1 MHKELA
7 YVTTGT
13 SRNNHLCRWL
23 VGNNQFKPKHD
34 KRCDIR
40 RNYPLGN
47 PMHGFTLALQND
59 YNTRKQNLEANL
71 QSELN
76 IKESSYPPLTAI
88 TPDAWLSRATNIVNE
103 LLFQKNAELQ
113 QQLKT
118 AKTAKLY
125 AKLEATYNAMILTDQ
140 IASLQ
145 SRQTQLYAE
154 TNRRQAE
161 ALALQQA
168 AEAARR
174 AEEARRQAQEQAR
187 LAALAEAQ
195 RIAEENARLAAAE
208 EARQIDEHK
217 RAVAFVADANKYILE
232 KYGANLHQV
241 VMDLQKDIS
250 GKKIR
255 SYTEA
260 MQTFEQVRTNPNARL
275 SPQDT
280 RALVDALNALDKAT
294 YMENVNRLAKG
305 FGVTGKVVQAHSV
318 IEKMVI
324 GFRDGDWKPLMLELE
339 SIAAGAGAG
348 ALLALALPPLLSL
361 IWVPPAAVVVVT
373 GIAIAAAAIFLD
385 AKAVETINRSVLNAI
400 TKNDT

>member
-1 MHKELA
+1 MSQLELPGIIT
-7 YVTTGT
+7 YGDG
-13 SRNNHLCRWL
+13 SWEIINLNPNKIR
-23 VGNNQFKPKHD
+23 G
-34 KRCDIR
+34 DIR
-40 RNYPLGN
+40 KNYPLGN
-47 PMHGFTLALQND
+47 PMHGFTLAIQND
-59 YNTRKQNLEANL
+59 YEARKQSLEPNL

-76 IKESSYPPLTAI
+76 LIESQQPPLNNF
-88 TPDAWLSRATNIVNE
+88 TPEQWLSRATDIVNE
-103 LLFQKNAELQ
+103 LLFRKNTELQHQLRNVKNAKQ
-113 QQLKT
+113 H
-118 AKTAKLY
+118 AKLQ
-125 AKLEATYNAMILTDQ
+125 ATYNAMILNDQ

-145 SRQTQLYAE
+145 SRQTRLYAE
-154 TNRRQAE
+154 RARRQAE

-195 RIAEENARLAAAE
+195 RIAKEKARLAAAE
-208 EARQIDEHK
+208 EARQIDEYK

-255 SYTEA
+255 SYSEA

-280 RALVDALNALDKAT
+280 RAVVDALNALDKAT
-294 YMENVNRLAKG
+294 YMDNVNRLAKG

-318 IEKMVI
+318 IEKTVI
-324 GFRDGDWKPLMLELE
+324 GFRDGNWKPLMLELE

-361 IWVPPAAVVVVT
+361 SWVPPAAVVVVT
-373 GIAIAAAAIFLD
+373 GIAVAAAAIFLD

-400 TKNDT
+400 TKNDI

>member
-1 MHKELA
+1 MSQLEIPEIITYA
-7 YVTTGT
+7 DGT
-13 SRNNHLCRWL
+13 WEIIDLN
-23 VGNNQFKPKHD
+23 PK
-34 KRCDIR
+34 KIRGDIR
-40 RNYPLGN
+40 KNYPLGN
-47 PMHGFTLALQND
+47 PMHGFTLSLQND
-59 YNTRKQNLEANL
+59 YNARKQNLEANL

-76 IKESSYPPLTAI
+76 IREGAHPPLKNV
-88 TPDAWLSRATNIVNE
+88 TPDSWLSRASNIVNE
-103 LLFQKNAELQ
+103 LLFQKNTELQ
-113 QQLKT
+113 HQLKT
-118 AKTAKLY
+118 AKTAKQY
-125 AKLEATYNAMILTDQ
+125 AKLEATYNAMILQDQ

-145 SRQTQLYAE
+145 SRQTRLYAE
-154 TNRRQAE
+154 ITRRQIE

-174 AEEARRQAQEQAR
+174 AEEARRLEEERAR
-187 LAALAEAQ
+187 LAAQAMAQ
-195 RIAEENARLAAAE
+195 RIAEENARIAAAE

-217 RAVAFVADANKYILE
+217 RAVAFVADANKYILK
-232 KYGANLHQV
+232 KYGANLHQI

-250 GKKIR
+250 GKKVR
-255 SYTEA
+255 SYSEA

-275 SPQDT
+275 SPQDR
-280 RALVDALNALDKAT
+280 RAVVDAMNALDKAT
-294 YMENVNRLAKG
+294 YMDNVNRLAKG
-305 FGVTGKVVQAHSV
+305 FGVTGKIVQAHSV

-385 AKAVETINRSVLNAI
+385 AKAVETINRSVLNAM

>member
-1 MHKELA
+1 MSQLELPGIITYA
-7 YVTTGT
+7 DGT
-13 SRNNHLCRWL
+13 WEIINLNPNTIR
-23 VGNNQFKPKHD
+23 G
-34 KRCDIR
+34 DIR

-88 TPDAWLSRATNIVNE
+88 TPDSWLSRATNIVNE

-118 AKTAKLY
+118 VNTAKLY

-174 AEEARRQAQEQAR
+174 IEEARRQAQEQAR

-260 MQTFEQVRTNPNARL
+260 MQTFEKVRTNPNARL

-280 RALVDALNALDKAT
+280 RAVVDALNALDKAT
-294 YMENVNRLAKG
+294 YTDSVNRLAKG
-305 FGVTGKVVQAHSV
+305 FGVTGKIVQVHSV
-318 IEKMVI
+318 IEKTAI
-324 GFRDGDWKPLMLELE
+324 GFQEGNWKPLMLELE
-339 SIAAGAGAG
+339 SIAAGMGAG
-348 ALLALALPPLLSL
+348 ALLAVTAAYFFPALVTT
-361 IWVPPAAVVVVT
+361 VPGIAVV
-373 GIAIAAAAIFLD
+373 GLLIALAAAFLSAD
-385 AKAVETINRSVLNAI
+385 NVEKINTLILDQFNSASS
-400 TKNDT
+400 KG

>member
-1 MHKELA
+1 MSQLELPGIIT
-7 YVTTGT
+7 YGDG
-13 SRNNHLCRWL
+13 SWEIINLNPNKIR
-23 VGNNQFKPKHD
+23 G
-34 KRCDIR
+34 DIR
-40 RNYPLGN
+40 KNYPLGN
-47 PMHGFTLALQND
+47 PMHGFTLAIQND
-59 YNTRKQNLEANL
+59 YEARKQSLEPNL

-76 IKESSYPPLTAI
+76 LIESQQPPLNNF
-88 TPDAWLSRATNIVNE
+88 TPEQWLSRATDIVNE
-103 LLFQKNAELQ
+103 LLFRKNTELQHQLRNVKNAKQ
-113 QQLKT
+113 H
-118 AKTAKLY
+118 AKLQ
-125 AKLEATYNAMILTDQ
+125 ATYNAMILNDQ

-145 SRQTQLYAE
+145 SRQTRLYAE
-154 TNRRQAE
+154 RARRQAE

-195 RIAEENARLAAAE
+195 RIAKEKARLAAAE
-208 EARQIDEHK
+208 EARQIDEYK

-280 RALVDALNALDKAT
+280 RAVVDALNALDKAT
-294 YMENVNRLAKG
+294 YMDNVNRLAKG

-318 IEKMVI
+318 IEKTVI
-324 GFRDGDWKPLMLELE
+324 GFRDGNWKPLMLELE

-361 IWVPPAAVVVVT
+361 SWVPPAAVVVVT
-373 GIAIAAAAIFLD
+373 GIAVAAAAIFLD

-400 TKNDT
+400 TKNDI

>member
-1 MHKELA
+1 MSQLELPGIIT
-7 YVTTGT
+7 YGDG
-13 SRNNHLCRWL
+13 SWEIINLNPNKIR
-23 VGNNQFKPKHD
+23 G
-34 KRCDIR
+34 DIR
-40 RNYPLGN
+40 KNYPLGN
-47 PMHGFTLALQND
+47 PMHGFTLAIQNN
-59 YNTRKQNLEANL
+59 YEARKQSLEPNL

-76 IKESSYPPLTAI
+76 LIESQQPPLNNF
-88 TPDAWLSRATNIVNE
+88 TPEQWLSRATDIVNE
-103 LLFQKNAELQ
+103 LLFRKNTELQHQLINVKNAKQ
-113 QQLKT
+113 H
-118 AKTAKLY
+118 AKLQ
-125 AKLEATYNAMILTDQ
+125 ATYNAMILNDQ

-145 SRQTQLYAE
+145 SRQTRLYAE
-154 TNRRQAE
+154 RARRQAE

-195 RIAEENARLAAAE
+195 RIAKEKARLAAAE
-208 EARQIDEHK
+208 EARQIDEYK

-250 GKKIR
+250 GKKVR

-280 RALVDALNALDKAT
+280 RAVVDALNALDKAT
-294 YMENVNRLAKG
+294 YMDNVNRLAKG

-318 IEKMVI
+318 IEKTVI
-324 GFRDGDWKPLMLELE
+324 GFRDGNWKPLMLELE

-361 IWVPPAAVVVVT
+361 SWVPPAAVVVVT
-373 GIAIAAAAIFLD
+373 GIAVAAAAIFLD
-385 AKAVETINRSVLNAI
+385 AKAVETINRSVLNAT
-400 TKNDT
+400 TKNDI